1 MKMEDIAALVPE
13 QGVVA
18 SPEVFQQIG
27 AITRMLHD
35 TMQQLGVMPKLQ
47 MAADGI
53 PDARS
58 RLSYIASKTAAAA
71 EKVLNSVDQARPS
84 MPPSPRRPAAWPP
97 PCRPIR

>member
-35 TMQQLGVMPKLQ
+35 TCLLYT
-47 MAADGI
+47 
-53 PDARS
+53 S
-58 RLSYIASKTAAAA
+58 
-71 EKVLNSVDQARPS
+71 
-84 MPPSPRRPAAWPP
+84 PSPRD
-97 PCRPIR
+97 